1 MKRTVRDIDVTGKRV
16 IVRCDFNVPTDSDG
30 KITDETRIVGALP
43 TIRYLTEQGAKTIL
57 MSHMGRPDGE
67 VDMKYT
73 LRPVAESLSAHLGR
87 DVLFAASPAV
97 VDDEVRAAA
106 AGLEQ
111 GQVMLLENLRFR
123 KEETKNGA
131 DFAKELAGLADIW
144 VNDAFGTAHR
154 AHASTAGIADLL
166 PAVSGFLIEKE
177 VKFLGDAVE
186 HPKRPL
192 VAVLGGAKVGD
203 KIPVIENLL
212 TKVDSLLIGGGMAY
226 TFFKARGYEIGA
238 SILDEKNIAL
248 AASLEKTAKEKGVA
262 LVLPIDVKAAAAFDN
277 DAESAYYDADDI
289 PADRMGLDIGP
300 KSAEMFARII
310 KSAGTVIWNGPMG
323 VFEMPSFAEGTKAVA
338 SALASSGAVTVI
350 GGGDSAAAVEQFG
363 FGDKMTHIST
373 GGGASLEFLE
383 GRTLPGIA
391 VIPDKGE

>member
-1 MKRTVRDIDVTGKRV
+1 MKKTVRDIDVKGKRV
-16 IVRCDFNVPTDSDG
+16 IVRCDFNVPIDDG
-30 KITDETRIVGALP
+30 GRITDETRIIGALP
-43 TIRYLTEQGAKTIL
+43 TIQYLIGQGAKTIL

-67 VDMKYT
+67 ACMKYT
-73 LRPVAESLSAHLGR
+73 LRPVAESLSAHLGL
-87 DVLFAASPAV
+87 DVLFAASLAV
-97 VDDEVRAAA
+97 VDDAVRAAA
-106 AGLEQ
+106 SKLAQ

-154 AHASTAGIADLL
+154 AHASTAGIADYL

-177 VKFLGDAVE
+177 VKFLGDAIE

-192 VAVLGGAKVGD
+192 VAILGGAKVGD

-226 TFFKARGYEIGA
+226 TFFKARGYEIGS
-238 SILDEKNIAL
+238 SILDEKNVAL
-248 AASLEKTAKEKGVA
+248 AASFEKTAKEKGVA
-262 LVLPIDVKAAAAFDN
+262 LVLPADVKAAAAFDN
-277 DAESAYYDADDI
+277 DAESAYYDADGI

-300 KSAEMFARII
+300 KSAEMFAKII

-323 VFEMPSFAEGTKAVA
+323 VFEMPNFAEGTKAVA
-338 SALASSGAVTVI
+338 EALASSGAVTVI

-363 FGDKMTHIST
+363 LGDKMTHIST

-383 GRTLPGIA
+383 GKTLPGIA
-391 VIPDKGE
+391 VIGNKGE